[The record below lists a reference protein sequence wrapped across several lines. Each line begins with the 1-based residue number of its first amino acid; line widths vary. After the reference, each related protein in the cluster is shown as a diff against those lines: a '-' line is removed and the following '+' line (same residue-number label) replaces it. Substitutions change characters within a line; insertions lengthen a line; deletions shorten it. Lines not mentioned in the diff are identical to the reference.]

1 MPSPSPQEQISEVA
15 AMLKTRT
22 PDSRDRYSM
31 KARKGFRSRQMPR
44 GPRPLQ
50 REFARK
56 R

>member
-1 MPSPSPQEQISEVA
+1 MPTPSPQDQISETSA
-15 AMLKTRT
+15 TLKTRT

-31 KARKGFRSRQMPR
+31 KARKGFRSRKMPR